1 MDMEKAMKDRVTDN
15 KGGSEPLHFIEFMEI
30 CADSGII
37 TEASARRICQFAKYQ
52 GGVGA
57 LPSSPEADANYE
69 ERFEYLLGFA
79 DDDTKSFDNY
89 VVSGEN
95 FHAIELARTVALIPR
110 IWRNLSPV
118 LFYGHTGQGKTHL
131 LSAMARAS
139 RQRSL
144 ILNTNDLMME
154 YKYCLEAKKDLE
166 LLNWITRHNFL
177 LLDDI
182 QFAQGN
188 FGFQNF
194 LCSVFNRLSSDRNA
208 IVLCSNIEPE
218 DNRDYHITFY
228 SRITSGI
235 TIELKMLDYDAR
247 VELLR
252 QKFSHTGFGPD
263 DVIIEYIAGEITQNV
278 RTLKA
283 AARAVIA
290 CLLATPGRS
299 EIDLP
304 TVKKLLKSMH
314 LYDVPGLKAEKT
326 ARPSPESVAVCPE
339 CAVEEPEADKA
350 GEEDSAEVEPS
361 PFIVVDIEDEKDKEA
376 VETDDVAEILAEPEE
391 EPELEQVNEPEKEQ
405 VKEERT
411 TANHQGEY
419 RNLVASASTVDKQ
432 IDALLQAAEQRIEQL
447 RRKNAGPA
455 EIAKLEKAV
464 VHLKNKDLEAAMVA
478 LK

>member
-1 MDMEKAMKDRVTDN
+1 MKDGALE
-15 KGGSEPLHFIEFMEI
+15 KKSSSEPLNFIEFMEI

-57 LPSSPEADANYE
+57 LPAVPDADSNYE
-69 ERFEYLLGFA
+69 ERLEYLLGFA

-89 VVSGEN
+89 VVSNEN

-194 LCSVFNRLSSDRNA
+194 LCSVFNRLGSDRNA

-235 TIELKMLDYDAR
+235 TIELKMLDFDAR

-252 QKFSHTGFGPD
+252 HKFSHTGFGPD
-263 DVIIEYIAGEITQNV
+263 DEIIEYIAGEITQNV

-283 AARAVIA
+283 AARAVVA

-299 EIDLP
+299 EIDLA

-314 LYDVPGLKAEKT
+314 LYDVPGLNTDRVNE
-326 ARPSPESVAVCPE
+326 AVP
-339 CAVEEPEADKA
+339 EEPVECPSCEAGLEPSE
-350 GEEDSAEVEPS
+350 GEAETKPEMEAS
-361 PFIVVDIEDEKDKEA
+361 PFIVVDIEDEMKTE
-376 VETDDVAEILAEPEE
+376 DVPEP
-391 EPELEQVNEPEKEQ
+391 
-405 VKEERT
+405 VKEEDKQSDSGQYRT
-411 TANHQGEY
+411 
-419 RNLVASASTVDKQ
+419 LVASASTVEKQ
-432 IDALLQAAEQRIEQL
+432 IEALLQAAEKRIEQL
-447 RRKNAGPA
+447 KRKNSDPG
-455 EIAKLEKAV
+455 EITKLERAIEQ
-464 VHLKNKDLEAAMVA
+464 LNNKDLEAAMEA

>member
-1 MDMEKAMKDRVTDN
+1 MKEETAERN
-15 KGGSEPLHFIEFMEI
+15 AGSDSLHFVEFMEI

-37 TEASARRICQFAKYQ
+37 TESIARRICHFARYQ

-57 LPSSPEADANYE
+57 LPAAPEPDSGYE

-89 VVSGEN
+89 VVSSEN

-131 LSAMARAS
+131 LSAMAKAS

-194 LCSVFNRLSSDRNA
+194 LCSVFNRLSPDRNA

-235 TIELKMLDYDAR
+235 TIELKMLDLEAR
-247 VELLR
+247 KELLR
-252 QKFSHTGFGPD
+252 QKFAHTGFGPEEE
-263 DVIIEYIAGEITQNV
+263 IIDYIATEITQNV
-278 RTLKA
+278 RTLSA
-283 AARAVIA
+283 AARAVVA
-290 CLLATPGRS
+290 HLLASPGKS

-304 TVKKLLKSMH
+304 TVKELIESMH
-314 LYDVPGLKAEKT
+314 FYDVPGISGEK
-326 ARPSPESVAVCPE
+326 PPEVAPFKCPE
-339 CAVEEPEADKA
+339 CAGKPAAEPPQDSEPAEAPEA
-350 GEEDSAEVEPS
+350 S
-361 PFIVVDIEDEKDKEA
+361 PFIVVDIDDEEKEVEDKRESSPQ
-376 VETDDVAEILAEPEE
+376 ETDPG
-391 EPELEQVNEPEKEQ
+391 
-405 VKEERT
+405 R
-411 TANHQGEY
+411 Y
-419 RNLVASASTVDKQ
+419 RDLVASAGTVEKQ
-432 IDALLQAAEQRIEQL
+432 IEALLKAAGGRIEHL
-447 RRKNAGPA
+447 RKKNASSS
-455 EIAKLEKAV
+455 EIEKLEKV
-464 VHLKNKDLEAAMVA
+464 IMHLKQGNLEAAMTA

>member
-1 MDMEKAMKDRVTDN
+1 MKDGAADR
-15 KGGSEPLHFIEFMEI
+15 KSGSEPLHFIEFMEI

-57 LPSSPEADANYE
+57 LPSAPDADANYE

-79 DDDTKSFDNY
+79 DDDSKSFDNY
-89 VVSGEN
+89 VVSNEN

-131 LSAMARAS
+131 LSAMAKAS

-208 IVLCSNIEPE
+208 IVLCSNIEPD

-252 QKFSHTGFGPD
+252 QKFSHLGFGPD
-263 DVIIEYIAGEITQNV
+263 DEIIEYIAGEITQNV

-283 AARAVIA
+283 AARAVVA

-299 EIDLP
+299 DIDLP

-314 LYDVPGLKAEKT
+314 LYDVPGLKGEKPVPLQEGT
-326 ARPSPESVAVCPE
+326 ICLEGQDPP
-339 CAVEEPEADKA
+339 EPEK
-350 GEEDSAEVEPS
+350 EPEPEPEPEVEAS
-361 PFIVVDIEDEKDKEA
+361 PFIVVDIEDENEKGPEPSREEDEA
-376 VETDDVAEILAEPEE
+376 PAEQPDADPG
-391 EPELEQVNEPEKEQ
+391 QY
-405 VKEERT
+405 RT
-411 TANHQGEY
+411 
-419 RNLVASASTVDKQ
+419 LVASASTVEKQ
-432 IDALLQAAEQRIEQL
+432 IDALLQAAEKRIEQL
-447 RRKNAGPA
+447 RKKNAGPG

-464 VHLKNKDLEAAMVA
+464 EHLRNKDLEAAMTA

>member
-1 MDMEKAMKDRVTDN
+1 MKDGITEKRSA
-15 KGGSEPLHFIEFMEI
+15 SEPLHFIEFMEI

-57 LPSSPEADANYE
+57 IPSAPDADSNYE

-89 VVSGEN
+89 VVSNEN
-95 FHAIELARTVALIPR
+95 FHAIELARTVSLIPR

-235 TIELKMLDYDAR
+235 TIELKMLDFDSRA
-247 VELLR
+247 ELLR

-263 DVIIEYIAGEITQNV
+263 EEIIEYIAGEITQNV

-283 AARAVIA
+283 AARAVVA

-304 TVKKLLKSMH
+304 TVKKLLHSMH
-314 LYDVPGLKAEKT
+314 LYDVPGFKTDRTAKAVPEE
-326 ARPSPESVAVCPE
+326 AVECPSCSAAAEPPADTE
-339 CAVEEPEADKA
+339 EEPEVKA
-350 GEEDSAEVEPS
+350 S
-361 PFIVVDIEDEKDKEA
+361 PFIVVDIEDEK
-376 VETDDVAEILAEPEE
+376 
-391 EPELEQVNEPEKEQ
+391 EK
-405 VKEERT
+405 T
-411 TANHQGEY
+411 TAESDDEPGEDETADSASGEY
-419 RNLVASASTVDKQ
+419 RTLVASASTVDKQ
-432 IDALLQAAEQRIEQL
+432 IEALLLAAEKRIEQL
-447 RRKNAGPA
+447 RRKKADPG
-455 EIAKLEKAV
+455 EIVKLEQAIE
-464 VHLKNKDLEAAMVA
+464 HLRKKDLEAAMEA

>member
-1 MDMEKAMKDRVTDN
+1 MKEEEAETRRST
-15 KGGSEPLHFIEFMEI
+15 GSLHFIEFMEI

-37 TEASARRICQFAKYQ
+37 SEATARRICHFARYQ

-57 LPSSPEADANYE
+57 LPPAPEPGGTYE
-69 ERFEYLLGFA
+69 DRFEYLLGFA

-89 VVSGEN
+89 VVSDEN

-154 YKYCLEAKKDLE
+154 YKYCLDAKKDLQ

-194 LCSVFNRLSSDRNA
+194 LCSVFNRLSSDSNA

-218 DNRDYHITFY
+218 DNREYHITFY

-235 TIELKMLDYDAR
+235 TIELKMLDYNAR
-247 VELLR
+247 VALLR

-263 DVIIEYIAGEITQNV
+263 EEIISYLATEITQNV

-283 AARAVIA
+283 AAQAVIA
-290 CLLATPGRS
+290 CLLATPGKS

-304 TVKKLLKSMH
+304 TVKKLLESMH
-314 LYDVPGLKAEKT
+314 LYSVPGM
-326 ARPSPESVAVCPE
+326 ARKEQAPEPPPPAPE
-339 CAVEEPEADKA
+339 CPAVPEAPREEPA
-350 GEEDSAEVEPS
+350 VEPS
-361 PFIVVDIEDEKDKEA
+361 PFIVVDIEDEKAQK
-376 VETDDVAEILAEPEE
+376 TGKPPEE
-391 EPELEQVNEPEKEQ
+391 KHRESGQYRELVS
-405 VKEERT
+405 
-411 TANHQGEY
+411 
-419 RNLVASASTVDKQ
+419 SAETVDKQ
-432 IDALLQAAEQRIEQL
+432 IDALMEAAAMRIEQL
-447 RRKNAGPA
+447 RAKDAGPG
-455 EIAKLEKAV
+455 EIAKLEKAME
-464 VHLKNKDLEAAMVA
+464 HLRNRDLEAAMTA

>member
-1 MDMEKAMKDRVTDN
+1 MKDGETEKRSS
-15 KGGSEPLHFIEFMEI
+15 SEPLHFIEFMEI

-37 TEASARRICQFAKYQ
+37 TEANARRICQFAKYQ

-57 LPSSPEADANYE
+57 LPAVPEADSNYE

-89 VVSGEN
+89 IVSNEN

-235 TIELKMLDYDAR
+235 TIELKMLDFEAR

-263 DVIIEYIAGEITQNV
+263 DKIIEYIAGEITQNV

-283 AARAVIA
+283 AARAVVA

-314 LYDVPGLKAEKT
+314 LYDVPGFKTDKTPKAVPFKT
-326 ARPSPESVAVCPE
+326 DEGAACGLAPEAPAKEPEPEPESR
-339 CAVEEPEADKA
+339 VEA
-350 GEEDSAEVEPS
+350 S
-361 PFIVVDIEDEKDKEA
+361 PFIVVDIEDEKNKAAE
-376 VETDDVAEILAEPEE
+376 ETVGESKPESEEENAEPDSG
-391 EPELEQVNEPEKEQ
+391 QY
-405 VKEERT
+405 RT
-411 TANHQGEY
+411 
-419 RNLVASASTVDKQ
+419 LVASASTVDKQ
-432 IDALLQAAEQRIEQL
+432 IEALLQAAQKRIEQL
-447 RRKNAGPA
+447 RKKSAGPG
-455 EIAKLEKAV
+455 EIAKLEKAIK
-464 VHLKNKDLEAAMVA
+464 HLKKKDLEAAMEA

>member
-1 MDMEKAMKDRVTDN
+1 MKDGITEKRSA
-15 KGGSEPLHFIEFMEI
+15 SEPLHFIEFMEI

-37 TEASARRICQFAKYQ
+37 TEASARRICQFARYQ

-57 LPSSPEADANYE
+57 IPSAPDADSNYE

-89 VVSGEN
+89 VVSNEN
-95 FHAIELARTVALIPR
+95 FHAIELARTVSLIPR

-235 TIELKMLDYDAR
+235 TIELKMLDFEAR
-247 VELLR
+247 AELLR

-263 DVIIEYIAGEITQNV
+263 EEIIEYIAGEITQNV

-283 AARAVIA
+283 AARAVVA

-304 TVKKLLKSMH
+304 TVKKLLHSMH
-314 LYDVPGLKAEKT
+314 LYDVPGLKTDRAAK
-326 ARPSPESVAVCPE
+326 AAPEE
-339 CAVEEPEADKA
+339 AVECPSCNAAAEPPAADAEDEPE
-350 GEEDSAEVEPS
+350 VEAS
-361 PFIVVDIEDEKDKEA
+361 PFIVVDIEDEKEKTSEESD
-376 VETDDVAEILAEPEE
+376 AEPVEDE
-391 EPELEQVNEPEKEQ
+391 
-405 VKEERT
+405 
-411 TANHQGEY
+411 AADSASGEY
-419 RNLVASASTVDKQ
+419 RTLVASASTVEKQ
-432 IDALLQAAEQRIEQL
+432 IEALLQAAEKRIDQL
-447 RRKNAGPA
+447 RRKKADQG
-455 EIAKLEKAV
+455 EIAKLEKAIE
-464 VHLKNKDLEAAMVA
+464 HLRKKDLEAAMEA

>member
-1 MDMEKAMKDRVTDN
+1 MKEE
-15 KGGSEPLHFIEFMEI
+15 GSSPRGTESDSLNFIEFMEI

-37 TEASARRICQFAKYQ
+37 SESSARRICQFAKYQ
-52 GGVGA
+52 GGVAA
-57 LPSSPEADANYE
+57 LPAVPDVEENYE

-79 DDDTKSFDNY
+79 DDDAKSFDNY
-89 VVSGEN
+89 VVSEEN

-139 RQRSL
+139 RQRAL

-154 YKYCLEAKKDLE
+154 YKYCLEAKKDLD
-166 LLNWITRHNFL
+166 LLSWITRHNFL

-194 LCSVFNRLSSDRNA
+194 LCSVFNRLSSDKNA
-208 IVLCSNIEPE
+208 IVLCSNIEPD

-235 TIELKMLDYDAR
+235 TIELKMLDFDAR
-247 VELLR
+247 VALLK

-263 DVIIEYIAGEITQNV
+263 EEIINYMATRITNNV

-283 AARAVIA
+283 AARAVVA

-299 EIDLP
+299 EITLP
-304 TVKKLLKSMH
+304 EVKKLLKSMH
-314 LYDVPGLKAEKT
+314 FYDVPGVK
-326 ARPSPESVAVCPE
+326 PESGEPSSSSAEAACFIPE
-339 CAVEEPEADKA
+339 VKPEPEPEPETNAEPDSTAD
-350 GEEDSAEVEPS
+350 AEPEIEAS
-361 PFIVVDIEDEKDKEA
+361 PYIVVDIEDEKQKSLEEEA
-376 VETDDVAEILAEPEE
+376 AEPEE
-391 EPELEQVNEPEKEQ
+391 IILDEP
-405 VKEERT
+405 VKEIVPEE
-411 TANHQGEY
+411 NGGEY
-419 RNLVASASTVDKQ
+419 KNLVATAQTVDKQ
-432 IDALLQAAEQRIEQL
+432 IEALLQAAGKRIEQL
-447 RRKNAGPA
+447 RARNASSE
-455 EIAKLEKAV
+455 EISKLETAV
-464 VHLKNKDLEAAMVA
+464 EYLKKKDLEAAMIA